1 MGFWDIEDDIE
12 DFIEDDFVQE
22 EDNKY
27 LASEAEAVRLIS
39 KVISLSTK
47 SQQSRA
53 TIQKLNNM
61 LDVDF
66 LSAFRNVQL
75 KDEAHLQMK
84 LISLSDK
91 LVEQKKNKILKNKS
105 VVGIGGKFSAG
116 KSKFINSILKA
127 GENLLPEDQNPT
139 TSIPTYIVYGQDET
153 ISAYTTEDDEVK
165 LDLEALQA
173 LTHKFYEKYEIGF
186 SAFINSL
193 IISEPNIPYKS
204 LVFLDTPGYSKA
216 DLMGKSKNQKDLTDE
231 NKAYIQ
237 LRSVDYLIWLIDIEN
252 GTLSE
257 PDIAFISKLGL
268 ETPILIVANKADK
281 KIDEEI
287 EEIVSTIE
295 YTAKNAG
302 LNIFAVTAYSSRD
315 NEEWKSAHYITSF
328 LNQAMKKKKSK
339 DNILEQIEEICK
351 SISEEINDKINK
363 KEKERNALSDVIFK
377 SNDIMEIKTLIDL
390 YGEAMEEI
398 RNLKICRRQF
408 KTNVNKLKRKLEKH
422 YGGR

>member
-39 KVISLSTK
+39 KVIPLSTK

-193 IISEPNIPYKS
+193 IIK
-204 LVFLDTPGYSKA
+204 
-216 DLMGKSKNQKDLTDE
+216 
-231 NKAYIQ
+231 
-237 LRSVDYLIWLIDIEN
+237 
-252 GTLSE
+252 
-257 PDIAFISKLGL
+257 
-268 ETPILIVANKADK
+268 
-281 KIDEEI
+281 
-287 EEIVSTIE
+287 
-295 YTAKNAG
+295 
-302 LNIFAVTAYSSRD
+302 
-315 NEEWKSAHYITSF
+315 
-328 LNQAMKKKKSK
+328 
-339 DNILEQIEEICK
+339 
-351 SISEEINDKINK
+351 
-363 KEKERNALSDVIFK
+363 
-377 SNDIMEIKTLIDL
+377 
-390 YGEAMEEI
+390 
-398 RNLKICRRQF
+398 
-408 KTNVNKLKRKLEKH
+408 
-422 YGGR
+422 